1 MTFPYPTGKGRTEG
15 AAPIRS
21 QPPVP
26 VAAVEV
32 ENWLRR
38 RAATMVEAAEARR
51 GFVKRYLAE
60 AVEALARANVRVS
73 RGEAESVE
81 VEVATKERYVSLL
94 HEADVELAGSLAAS
108 GYMIR
113 GANGDIDSS
122 WRARDGAAVD
132 LDLAASVHATFHYAL
147 ARYGPDG
154 PGGA

>member
-15 AAPIRS
+15 VAPIRS
-21 QPPVP
+21 QTPVP

-38 RAATMVEAAEARR
+38 RATTMVEAAEANRA
-51 GFVKRYLAE
+51 FVKRYLAE

-81 VEVATKERYVSLL
+81 AELTEKEHQVAKL
-94 HEADVELAGSLAAS
+94 HAADVDLAGSLAAA
-108 GYMIR
+108 GYLIR